1 MIKLYQFPVSH
12 YCEKVR
18 WALDFKGLKYQKI
31 NLVPGPHVRK
41 VLQMASKSQVPVLED
56 GKDIIQG
63 SAEIIDYLESK
74 YPERSLT
81 PKRSGAR

>member
-18 WALDFKGLKYQKI
+18 WVLDFKGIQYQKI

-41 VLQMASKSQVPVLED
+41 ILQLTAKSQVPVLENGAD
-56 GKDIIQG
+56 VIQG
-63 SAEIIDYLESK
+63 SAEIIDYLEEK
-74 YPERSLT
+74 F
-81 PKRSGAR
+81 PK